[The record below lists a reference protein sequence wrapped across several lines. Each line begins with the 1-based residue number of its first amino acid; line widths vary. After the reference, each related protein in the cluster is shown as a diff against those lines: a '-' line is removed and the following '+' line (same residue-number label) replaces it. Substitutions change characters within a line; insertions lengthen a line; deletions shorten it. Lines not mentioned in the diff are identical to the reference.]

1 MKPCNL
7 YLLLTIDH
15 SNQPTYKG
23 DSSHFE
29 TRLMREIQNICTKK
43 RFDEKAKEL
52 EDYVY
57 QMLDFQLNFNLYG
70 NVKDLI
76 KNGKVSFKTFG
87 RRGSKLMLFTVND
100 EGMLNDAYLGKHYEV
115 TIYYINSD
123 SSVIETI
130 ND

>member
-57 QMLDFQLNFNLYG
+57 QMLDIQMNFNLYG
-70 NVKDLI
+70 NVEDLI
-76 KNGKVSFKTFG
+76 KNGKVSLKTFG

>member
-15 SNQPTYKG
+15 SNQPTYKN
-23 DSSHFE
+23 HYYLE
-29 TRLMREIQNICTKK
+29 TRLMREVQNICTKK

-57 QMLDFQLNFNLYG
+57 QMLDFLLNFNLYG

-76 KNGKVSFKTFG
+76 KNGKVSLKTFG
-87 RRGSKLMLFTVND
+87 RRGSKLMSFIVND
-100 EGMLNDAYLGKHYEV
+100 EGILNDGYLGKRYDV

-123 SSVIETI
+123 SSVIEMI
-130 ND
+130 DD

>member
-15 SNQPTYKG
+15 SNQPTYKN
-23 DSSHFE
+23 DYYLE
-29 TRLMREIQNICTKK
+29 ARLMREIQNICTKK
-43 RFDEKAKEL
+43 CFNEKAKEL

-57 QMLDFQLNFNLYG
+57 QMLDFLLNFNLYG

-76 KNGKVSFKTFG
+76 KNGKVSLKTFG
-87 RRGSKLMLFTVND
+87 RRGSKLMSFIVND
-100 EGMLNDAYLGKHYEV
+100 EGILNDGYLGKRYDV

-123 SSVIETI
+123 SSVIEMI
-130 ND
+130 DD

>member
-1 MKPCNL
+1 
-7 YLLLTIDH
+7 
-15 SNQPTYKG
+15 
-23 DSSHFE
+23 
-29 TRLMREIQNICTKK
+29 MREVQNICTKK

-76 KNGKVSFKTFG
+76 KNGKVSLKTFG
-87 RRGSKLMLFTVND
+87 RRGSKLMSFIVND
-100 EGMLNDAYLGKHYEV
+100 EGILNDAYLGKRYDV

-123 SSVIETI
+123 SSVIEMI
-130 ND
+130 DD

>member
-1 MKPCNL
+1 
-7 YLLLTIDH
+7 
-15 SNQPTYKG
+15 
-23 DSSHFE
+23 
-29 TRLMREIQNICTKK
+29 MREIQNICTKK

-57 QMLDFQLNFNLYG
+57 QMLDIQMNFNLYG
-70 NVKDLI
+70 NVEDLI
-76 KNGKVSFKTFG
+76 KNGKVSLKTFG